1 MRKLP
6 VELHPRAA
14 VASML
19 LSIAL
24 GTSAQGTGK
33 GTAPDTGTSTG
44 ARTSSASVAPAD
56 REFVEKAAAGGMAE
70 VHLGQMAQQN
80 ASSPQVKQFGAR
92 MVSDHGKANDELK
105 QIAGAKGMQLPGTLD
120 NKHMQDMQKLQSMK
134 GADFDRE
141 YMKHMI
147 ADHKKDIAEFQ
158 KQAKSGKDADLK
170 DFAARKLPTLQEHLK
185 LAQGVNESLGAGNKA
200 VAPKAPS

>member
-1 MRKLP
+1 
-6 VELHPRAA
+6 
-14 VASML
+14 
-19 LSIAL
+19 
-24 GTSAQGTGK
+24 
-33 GTAPDTGTSTG
+33 
-44 ARTSSASVAPAD
+44 
-56 REFVEKAAAGGMAE
+56 
-70 VHLGQMAQQN
+70 
-80 ASSPQVKQFGAR
+80 
-92 MVSDHGKANDELK
+92 
-105 QIAGAKGMQLPGTLD
+105 
-120 NKHMQDMQKLQSMK
+120 MQDVQKLQSMK